1 MSIWLA
7 LLAVAGPSTSGGG
20 AEPPR
25 ELPDGLEMHAI
36 PLANMREVVGDGS
49 RIQAES
55 RRASTAAKPA
65 TGPYRVPYP
74 WAANGTRDNS
84 DSRES
89 LESLDERRA
98 TLAVDAAPPEDQE
111 AYEAPES
118 ESESELESDYGSSSG
133 TDFASERRSE
143 PDGGPGTAQILESDQ
158 GFESKQG
165 ILSETEARSEWD
177 GGSEA
182 ESEAVSIGEDAVAD
196 PLVAP
201 SSVSFQEGRR
211 FAVVDDGER
220 NERGEAGD
228 GNKPQPI
235 LSFNGLGSRGGLRYA
250 LMGCSAL
257 CALLLARK
265 WFRER
270 QAESQYEE
278 ESSDE
283 RGEFAESDSDSQRS
297 EDENALREAEE
308 LTFVEEQLPDESP
321 RVMAGRRT
329 DTDTVDHQNLASVV
343 AAYRRRGGSEH
354 PSTAGKPS
362 PVPRAVAR
370 KRSAKRAASPVT
382 QPVDSAPSPERLRR
396 RGRWRFL
403 LPRISLSLP
412 SCASRAALEREQR
425 SPISGAAQTATTDS
439 ASSVASAPAQ
449 KPASA
454 PVAATSSATTSATPT
469 PPAATQAAN
478 SPTII
483 VLSPSMSSAS
493 TPTMVPGYMGTV
505 LGPAYGGGFTAGGFV
520 NGMPGVGPSPWEQSA
535 RSWGGSGPWGPA
547 FPAQGFTP
555 NMPMAQAY
563 PVPSPYQVPVQVP
576 VPVQIPVP
584 VHLPIPMPIPY
595 ASVAVAPAPTVCPEP
610 RRDGSVPPTS

>member
-36 PLANMREVVGDGS
+36 PLANGREVVGDGS

-74 WAANGTRDNS
+74 WSASGAWGTN

-89 LESLDERRA
+89 VESLDERRA
-98 TLAVDAAPPEDQE
+98 TAAVDAMQAEDREVGEEPEL
-111 AYEAPES
+111 ES
-118 ESESELESDYGSSSG
+118 ESEYGEDGSASG
-133 TDFASERRSE
+133 TGFAKERRSE
-143 PDGGPGTAQILESDQ
+143 PDRGPGSEQILASDQ
-158 GFESKQG
+158 GFVSDQG
-165 ILSETEARSEWD
+165 FMSDTEADGELD

-182 ESEAVSIGEDAVAD
+182 ESESVSIREDAVAD

-211 FAVVDDGER
+211 FAEADDSEQ
-220 NERGEAGD
+220 NEVEENAD
-228 GNKPQPI
+228 GNEPRST
-235 LSFNGLGSRGGLRYA
+235 LSLSGLRSRGGLRYA

-270 QAESQYEE
+270 HAESEYEE
-278 ESSDE
+278 VLNDARS
-283 RGEFAESDSDSQRS
+283 GFADSDSEKS
-297 EDENALREAEE
+297 EDEGSLGDADE
-308 LTFVEEQLPDESP
+308 LAFVEDQLPDESP
-321 RVMAGRRT
+321 RGMAGRRI
-329 DTDTVDHQNLASVV
+329 DTGTADHPSLASVV
-343 AAYRRRGGSEH
+343 AANRRREKTER
-354 PSTAGKPS
+354 PATAGKPS
-362 PVPRAVAR
+362 PVPHADDR
-370 KRSAKRAASPVT
+370 KRSKKRPASPVT
-382 QPVDSAPSPERLRR
+382 QPVDSAPSPERPRR

-425 SPISGAAQTATTDS
+425 SSISTANPTTTSDL
-439 ASSVASAPAQ
+439 ASNPALASAQ

-454 PVAATSSATTSATPT
+454 PGAATSSAPTSATPT
-469 PPAATQAAN
+469 PPPGTQAN
-478 SPTII
+478 TSPTII
-483 VLSPSMSSAS
+483 VLSPGMSAS
-493 TPTMVPGYMGTV
+493 PTPTMVPGYMGTMP
-505 LGPAYGGGFTAGGFV
+505 GPAYGGGFAAGGFV

-535 RSWGGSGPWGPA
+535 RSWGGGGPWSPS

-555 NMPMAQAY
+555 NMPLAQAF
-563 PVPSPYQVPVQVP
+563 PVPSVYQVPVQVP

-584 VHLPIPMPIPY
+584 VHLPIPMPIPC